1 MKIDVKIVAPYI
13 IMACGFA
20 MTWGMWTE
28 RLSAVETKVDK
39 ITQMQ
44 TDIAIIKEKI
54 MWMESYLINGDNGDI

>member
-20 MTWGMWTE
+20 MTWGMWSE

-54 MWMESYLINGDNGDI
+54 MWMESYLINGDE

>member
-54 MWMESYLINGDNGDI
+54 MWMESYLINGDE

>member
-54 MWMESYLINGDNGDI
+54 TWMESYLINGDE

>member
-54 MWMESYLINGDNGDI
+54 MWMESYLIYGEE